1 MSKKAKKKTS
11 GSRYIPSGDTHSL
24 CVVCSGADHV
34 DCPHCE
40 RLSLRVLRSRKA
52 LFKEGAL
59 TNVPR
64 GSGPASTEVERQLHS
79 WGSQLDWL
87 EGMETGDPL
96 SPSSPTRS
104 TACSLGS
111 EARSAVSSPRGTGLT
126 LRISSSEEID
136 VESADEVPHSP
147 QYGELLEVVT
157 RAVAKLNI
165 DWPADKQTEPQR
177 SKLDERFLRTR
188 SAPSHRSLPF
198 HTEVS
203 RSWGRP
209 FSARLFIP
217 ASDYYGNVAGMT
229 ESGYKAMPR
238 VEQMLASYLS
248 PDTALSLKAP
258 TLPSKQLHT
267 TSALVGKG
275 YTAYQ
280 ADLLKELDEG
290 EEIKKDDITELR
302 RTADLSLCTTKET
315 ARVIGRSMAAL
326 VAAERHLWL
335 TLSDMKEKDR
345 VFLLDAPLAPS
356 GLFGNSVNSIIDRY
370 QEACKQAPTFQLYL
384 PCSSLA
390 HGAAGQEQPIP
401 CTSSSYRAPQK
412 QSVTSRAPP
421 QRDRDQRHSK
431 SGTSKA
437 KPNLRVVLQSR

>member
-1 MSKKAKKKTS
+1 MCTQSNGEARRRATSSTRKLKSMAKKK
-11 GSRYIPSGDTHSL
+11 L
-24 CVVCSGADHV
+24 ADHV
-34 DCPHCE
+34 TLRVGIHTVCAWSARERITANCPHCE

-52 LFKEGAL
+52 LFKEGAF
-59 TNVPR
+59 TSVPR

-87 EGMETGDPL
+87 EGMETGA
-96 SPSSPTRS
+96 R
-104 TACSLGS
+104 SLGS
-111 EARSAVSSPRGTGLT
+111 EARSAVSSPRGMGLT
-126 LRISSSEEID
+126 LRISSSEEIEEIEEI
-136 VESADEVPHSP
+136 ESADEVPHSP
-147 QYGELLEVVT
+147 QSGELLEVVT

-165 DWPADKQTEPQR
+165 DWPAEKQTEPQR

-229 ESGYKAMPR
+229 ESGYKAMPW
-238 VEQMLASYLS
+238 VEQMLACYLS
-248 PDTALSLKAP
+248 PDTASSLKAP
-258 TLPSKQLHT
+258 TLPSKQLRT

-302 RTADLSLCTTKET
+302 RRTGSSFWMPRL
-315 ARVIGRSMAAL
+315 R
-326 VAAERHLWL
+326 
-335 TLSDMKEKDR
+335 
-345 VFLLDAPLAPS
+345 LL
-356 GLFGNSVNSIIDRY
+356 
-370 QEACKQAPTFQLYL
+370 ACSATP
-384 PCSSLA
+384 
-390 HGAAGQEQPIP
+390 
-401 CTSSSYRAPQK
+401 
-412 QSVTSRAPP
+412 
-421 QRDRDQRHSK
+421 
-431 SGTSKA
+431 
-437 KPNLRVVLQSR
+437 